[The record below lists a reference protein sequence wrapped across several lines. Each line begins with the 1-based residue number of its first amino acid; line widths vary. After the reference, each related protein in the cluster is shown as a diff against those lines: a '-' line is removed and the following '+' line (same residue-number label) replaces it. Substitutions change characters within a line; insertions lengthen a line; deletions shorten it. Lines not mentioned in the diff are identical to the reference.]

1 MNTPFD
7 MNSTP
12 KMSSAS
18 DLLFASPPDARAL
31 VSIAK
36 IPTSM
41 PRSRPARG
49 APVTGFSLIE
59 LLVVMGII
67 GVLASLAIPAFS
79 SIGQAKGVT
88 EAAYQVASAIDLARS
103 EAVARQTYVWL
114 GFQTMNSGNL
124 DLRIGLVYSKDG
136 SANTNASN
144 LQPLGRAV
152 LIQKVAIIGS
162 GIAGAPLELASSTS
176 GARFNIG
183 NVAFTDGRT
192 LTFTPLGEV
201 MSTASP
207 TSADGF
213 EPVIALRLA
222 QSRGSQL
229 DPTNPADIVINGS
242 VGTPTIIRK

>member
-1 MNTPFD
+1 MGHPDFRA
-7 MNSTP
+7 
-12 KMSSAS
+12 KVLSSKP
-18 DLLFASPPDARAL
+18 L
-31 VSIAK
+31 
-36 IPTSM
+36 
-41 PRSRPARG
+41 SRPTRG
-49 APVTGFSLIE
+49 APATGFSLIE
-59 LLVVMGII
+59 LLVVIGII
-67 GVLASLAIPAFS
+67 GVLASLAIPAFN
-79 SIGQAKGVT
+79 SISQAKGVT
-88 EAAYQVASAIDLARS
+88 EAAYQVASAIDLARN

-114 GFQTMNSGNL
+114 GFLQTTNSGNL
-124 DLRIGLVYSKDG
+124 DLHIGLVSSKDG

-152 LIQKVAIIGS
+152 LIQKVAITAS
-162 GIAGAPLELASSTS
+162 GIAGAPLELANSTS